1 MKLPLKCEA
10 DYFQNFLTKPESEE
24 LYNHLIADF
33 NLKEE
38 NSFQLQ
44 NGDHI
49 KLNYGKIMFLDED
62 IYQKNLLPPAVWG
75 NTAVWS
81 EKMTTLKRKVE
92 LHTSRKFEVCVCI
105 FYPDG
110 NSGVDFHSDL
120 IAFGDTSYIPSIS
133 LGEEREF
140 VLREKENFQEYEINL
155 ANGSLIIMGENCQEL
170 YEHSL
175 PTNPKYKNGR
185 INLTFRKF
193 GKN

>member
-10 DYFQNFLTKPESEE
+10 EYFQDFLTKTESEQ
-24 LYNHLIADF
+24 LYNHLITDF
-33 NLKEE
+33 NLADA
-38 NSFQLQ
+38 NSFRLQ
-44 NGDHI
+44 NGDLI
-49 KLNYGKIMFLDED
+49 KLNFGKTIFMDED
-62 IYQKNLLPPAVWG
+62 IFNKNLLPSSIWG

-81 EKMTTLKRKVE
+81 EKMRALKRKVE

-110 NSGVDFHSDL
+110 NSGVDFHSDYL
-120 IAFGDTSYIPSIS
+120 AYGDTSYIPSIS

-140 VLREKENFQEYEINL
+140 VLREKDNFQRYEINL
-155 ANGSLIIMGENCQEL
+155 ANGSLIIMGEECQEL

-185 INLTFRKF
+185 VNLTFRKF
-193 GKN
+193 GNN